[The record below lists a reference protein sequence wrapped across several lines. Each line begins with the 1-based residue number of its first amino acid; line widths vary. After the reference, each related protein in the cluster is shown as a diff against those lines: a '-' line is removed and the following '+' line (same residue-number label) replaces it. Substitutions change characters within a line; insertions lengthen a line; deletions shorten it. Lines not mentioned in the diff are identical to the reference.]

1 MSPKR
6 IITIAFYVLV
16 LIVSV
21 VGLVKIFGS
30 SSLGTTPEEML
41 GDNGIQSGTGIL
53 IILSIV
59 LMVII
64 AAVTFLLSPVL
75 NIIQNPKGFLRS
87 LIGVG
92 VLLVVFLIGYAMAG
106 EEVTPVYQS
115 MGIDTPGKSK
125 MIGGMLNAT
134 YTFMVF
140 GILAYAYSSVNSLL
154 KQI

>member
-16 LIVSV
+16 LIISV

-87 LIGVG
+87 LVGVG

-134 YTFMVF
+134 YAFMVF